1 MQAAPAYSCAYED
14 SSKVP
19 VDKKAQAIYRLGMP
33 IRDLRIKAKLN
44 QAELAAKVGIGQSS
58 LSRYEKGRV
67 PDIETARRLAVA
79 LNVALTDVRPD
90 LKDIDAAPPQPAPP
104 AQSAPAIDRLDQVLE
119 LLKYETPEV
128 RERIRERVARE
139 ILAVLVETYKDCA

>member
-1 MQAAPAYSCAYED
+1 
-14 SSKVP
+14 
-19 VDKKAQAIYRLGMP
+19 MP